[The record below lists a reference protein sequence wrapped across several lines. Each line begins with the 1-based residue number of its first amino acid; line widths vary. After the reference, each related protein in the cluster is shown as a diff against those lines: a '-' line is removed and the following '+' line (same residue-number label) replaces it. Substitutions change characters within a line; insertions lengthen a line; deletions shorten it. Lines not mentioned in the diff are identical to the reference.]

1 MISYNIGGFAT
12 CNVRRKKGRSGR
24 RLGWEKPTDPL
35 VIKVYNGRALLSLV
49 KQFISDPV
57 YF

>member
-1 MISYNIGGFAT
+1 MISHNTRGFVT
-12 CNVRRKKGRSGR
+12 CNERRKKGRSGR

-35 VIKVYNGRALLSLV
+35 VIKVYNGKALLSLV

>member
-1 MISYNIGGFAT
+1 MISYNTRGFVT
-12 CNVRRKKGRSGR
+12 YNERRKKGRDGR
-24 RLGWEKPTDPL
+24 RLGWEKPTYPR
-35 VIKVYNGRALLSLV
+35 VIKAYNERALLSLV